1 MGKSSEKNE
10 ADQASFTTRRLVQV
24 VVESVVN
31 PDGYPRNPSTTAYPQ
46 GTRIKHYLTA
56 GTGGE
61 QMLNADSATFAPKH
75 HRHKHFNFMTYDKFT
90 HRTNCIYIRM
100 YMHNQNEVSPFEW

>member
-10 ADQASFTTRRLVQV
+10 AAPASFTTKRLAQV
-24 VVESVVN
+24 VVESVGN
-31 PDGYPRNPSTTAYPQ
+31 PEGYPWNPSATAYPQ

-61 QMLNADSATFAPKH
+61 QMLNADSATLP
-75 HRHKHFNFMTYDKFT
+75 
-90 HRTNCIYIRM
+90 
-100 YMHNQNEVSPFEW
+100 QNTIGISIIIL